1 MTFYKLRKKRIAD
14 RSGGALPEMPE
25 KEKVVPLRSPTI
37 HIKGDLKKNVQPT
50 KVAPPKIESIV
61 TLNDNLE
68 SVTEQDNEDKST
80 PRTNLSLKTPSVANK
95 ETCVSRN
102 VVEEE

>member
-1 MTFYKLRKKRIAD
+1 
-14 RSGGALPEMPE
+14 MPE

-50 KVAPPKIESIV
+50 KVGPPKIESVV

-68 SVTEQDNEDKST
+68 SVTE
-80 PRTNLSLKTPSVANK
+80 
-95 ETCVSRN
+95 
-102 VVEEE
+102 